1 MSCRRG
7 DVPIGDRAVTKH
19 RFILDRLRQRVLDR
33 VSLAVQLRGLLV
45 EEITGP
51 TGAEPDL
58 GAEWARKR
66 SEAVSLAAHRHPSLD
81 RIKVR

>member
-7 DVPIGDRAVTKH
+7 DVPIGDRAATEY

-45 EEITGP
+45 EEVTLP
-51 TGAEPDL
+51 TDAEPNPRRGVGAE
-58 GAEWARKR
+58 
-66 SEAVSLAAHRHPSLD
+66 EA
-81 RIKVR
+81 